1 MNSTHKL
8 TLLAV
13 VLFVIS
19 IALGYM
25 AGERAEHALSKAH
38 VRQVGSMLK
47 FDQPVDRI
55 RIVTHV
61 THGVADIAPLP
72 ESIVVWPNQSEIRV
86 DLDKLKWKDQRGEE
100 VRAPGD
106 DGTLRVLWYAP
117 RVSES
122 R

>member
-13 VLFVIS
+13 VLFVSS

-25 AGERAEHALSKAH
+25 AGERAEHALGKAH
-38 VRQVGSMLK
+38 VRQEGGMLK
-47 FDQPVDRI
+47 LDRPVDRI

-61 THGVADIAPLP
+61 THGVDDLAPLP
-72 ESIVVWPNQSEIRV
+72 ESIVVWPGQTELRV
-86 DLDKLKWKDQRGEE
+86 DFDKLKWKDQRGEE
-100 VRAPGD
+100 IRTPGD